1 MAIFHLS
8 VKSGSR
14 GAGQSA
20 AAHGEY
26 IAREGKYAQKAVA
39 ELAVHVEHGNLPDFA
54 QGDAHAFWR
63 AADSH
68 ERANGRLWTEL
79 EVSIP
84 RELSREDQLQ
94 LARDFRQSAI
104 GENHAYSLA
113 IHVPKTMDGKSENP
127 HMHLMFSER
136 IINERTKALD
146 EETYFKRNGATKD
159 RSWNDQAKVEEV
171 RAMWEGMANKALERA
186 GLSERIDRR
195 SLAVQ
200 GLEHAPEPKIGRAA
214 PEVRRALALV
224 QAGKQAANLSER
236 AQTAL
241 QVRALRSITQ
251 QRRGVVIEL
260 AKVREERQRKTAER
274 DNRIKRMEGL
284 PLTELRKEVLQL
296 EPAQSQQG
304 RPAWEREW
312 SKLPEVAASLK
323 ARDAATAE
331 VGYARGR
338 IGAAERDLAKAK
350 EAEQGYKKQHWFK
363 SVAHSVGWKDTKLGE
378 LTAQRTALEKDL
390 QSHQGG
396 LANFE
401 KAAAQSE
408 AGWQAIRSNPELQTK
423 AQEIHAEKTEIH
435 QEARAV
441 LDRREAERKHAETL
455 AKQLAAA
462 QRLGQGFDR
471 ERVPETVQGMLALL
485 EQAKSQPGG
494 QRQAQERLA
503 DTLTHQKDLRQ
514 IVEKALAPQ
523 MKAIDKEQG
532 NEAGRSG
539 GYGT

>member
-39 ELAVHVEHGNLPDFA
+39 ELAVHVEHGNLPEFA
-54 QGDAHAFWR
+54 EGDAHAFWR
-63 AADSH
+63 SADAH

-84 RELSREDQLQ
+84 RELSREDQLS
-94 LARDFRQSAI
+94 LVRDFRQSAI
-104 GENHAYSLA
+104 GERHAYSLA
-113 IHVPKTMDGKSENP
+113 IHVPKTMDGKNENP

-136 IINERTKALD
+136 IIDARTKTLD

-159 RSWNDQAKVEEV
+159 RTWNEQTKVEEV
-171 RAMWEGMANKALERA
+171 RALWEGMANQALERA

-195 SLAVQ
+195 SLAAQ
-200 GLEHAPEPKIGRAA
+200 GLEHAPEPKIGKAA

-224 QAGKQAANLSER
+224 QSGRQAGQLSER
-236 AQTAL
+236 AQAAL
-241 QVRALRSITQ
+241 QVRALRSISQ

-260 AKVREERQRKTAER
+260 AKVREERQRKVVER
-274 DNRIKRMEGL
+274 ESRLKRLEGL
-284 PLTELRKEVLQL
+284 PLVELRKEARQL
-296 EPAQSQQG
+296 EPAQGQPG
-304 RPAWEREW
+304 RPTWEREW

-331 VGYARGR
+331 IGYARGR

-363 SVAHSVGWKDTKLGE
+363 SVAHSVGWKDSRLGE
-378 LTAQRTALEKDL
+378 LTAQRTALEKDF
-390 QSHQGG
+390 QGHQVG
-396 LANFE
+396 LAKSE
-401 KAAAQSE
+401 KVATQAE
-408 AGWQAIRSNPELQTK
+408 ADWQTVRSSPELQTK

-435 QEARAV
+435 QETRAV
-441 LDRREAERKHAETL
+441 LERREFERKQAETL
-455 AKQLAAA
+455 ARQLAGA
-462 QRLGQGFDR
+462 QRLGAAFDR
-471 ERVPETVQGMLALL
+471 QRVPDTVQGMLARLD
-485 EQAKSQPGG
+485 QAKTQPGG
-494 QRQAQERLA
+494 LSREQGRLA
-503 DTLTHQKDLRQ
+503 DTLTQQKDLRQ

-523 MKAIDKEQG
+523 LRAIERE
-532 NEAGRSG
+532 NERGAGIG
-539 GYGT
+539 